1 MGDEIRSSEFKPQDF
16 AIFKRKLDTETE
28 RLAEVFAQ
36 QAFVRSHPVAGFELE
51 AWLIDER
58 LRPVPRNEE
67 FLTRF
72 DNPMASPELASFN
85 IEVNTEPRALQ
96 GHVFSAMHQALDAT
110 WSACR
115 ETAHDMGIDVIM
127 CGILPSLLDADLTV
141 ANMSRM
147 QRYRALNRE
156 VLSRRM
162 GKPLVLDI
170 NGVEHLRVTHQDV
183 MLESAATSFQLHTQ
197 INQDQA
203 VRWYNASQILSAP
216 MVALCANSPYLFGKD
231 LWDETRIPLFEQAV
245 AIGGY
250 DAAAFGPIRR
260 VTFGSGYVRES
271 LLECFNE
278 NREHYPVLLP
288 VDLDERGATL
298 PHLRL
303 HNGTIWR
310 WNRPLIGFD
319 ESGAMHLRI
328 EHRVVPSGPSTI
340 DAIANAAFYYGS
352 ATAMLYLPMAPELQ
366 LQFDRARDNFYRAA
380 QFGLRAQLQWLDDK
394 TYPAT
399 ELLLKVLL
407 PMAQEGLDR
416 LGVAGSD
423 SKEYLDI
430 IRQRLET
437 ETNGAVWQRAFVSKH
452 GRDMQALTAA
462 YFAHQHSG
470 APVHE
475 WKV

>member
-1 MGDEIRSSEFKPQDF
+1 MGEEIRSSEFSQQDF
-16 AIFKRKLDTETE
+16 AIFKRKLEAETATLSE
-28 RLAEVFAQ
+28 FFATQ
-36 QAFVRSHPVAGFELE
+36 GFARSHPVAGFELE
-51 AWLIDER
+51 AWLIDDT

-67 FLTRF
+67 FLSRF
-72 DNPMASPELASFN
+72 NNPLASPELASFN
-85 IEVNTEPRALQ
+85 IEVNTEPRSLQ
-96 GHVFSAMHQALDAT
+96 GHVFSAMHQSLDAT
-110 WSACR
+110 WQACR
-115 ETAHDMGIDVIM
+115 DTAHAMGIDVIM
-127 CGILPSLLDADLTV
+127 CGILPSLVDADLTL
-141 ANMSRM
+141 ANMSCM

-156 VLSRRM
+156 VIQRRK

-170 NGVEHLRVTHQDV
+170 NGVEHLRVTHHDV

-197 INQDQA
+197 INQEQA
-203 VRWYNASQILSAP
+203 ARLYNASQILSAP

-260 VTFGSGYVRES
+260 VTFGNGYVRES
-271 LLECFNE
+271 LLECFIE
-278 NREHYPVLLP
+278 NLEHYPVLLP
-288 VDLDERGATL
+288 VNLDNNSATL

-319 ESGAMHLRI
+319 QAGEIHLRI
-328 EHRVVPSGPSTI
+328 EHRVIPSGPTTL
-340 DAIANAAFYYGS
+340 DAVANAAFYYG
-352 ATAMLYLPMAPELQ
+352 AVTALINLTMPAELQ
-366 LQFDRARDNFYRAA
+366 LQFDKARDNFYRAA
-380 QFGLRAQLQWLDDK
+380 QLGLRAQLHWFENK

-399 ELLLKVLL
+399 ELLLNVLL
-407 PMAQEGLDR
+407 PMAQEGLHQ
-416 LGVAGSD
+416 LGVASSD
-423 SKEYLDI
+423 IHEYLGI
-430 IRQRLET
+430 IQRRLET
-437 ETNGAVWQRAFVSKH
+437 GSNGAVWQRAFVNKH

-462 YFAHQHSG
+462 YFQHQNSD